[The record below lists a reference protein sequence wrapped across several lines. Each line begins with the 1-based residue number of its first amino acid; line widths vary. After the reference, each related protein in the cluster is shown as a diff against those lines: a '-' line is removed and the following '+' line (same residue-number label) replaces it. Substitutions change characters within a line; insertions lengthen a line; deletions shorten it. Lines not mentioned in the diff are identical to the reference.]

1 MKILIIGGVAAG
13 ATAGTNIR
21 KKDKDAE
28 IILLE
33 KGRDTSF
40 KNCEIPYYLSYMVE
54 ESKDLIARNP
64 QAFKEKNNI
73 DARNYNE
80 AISINR
86 DEKYVVV
93 KDHKNDKEY
102 KESYDKLI
110 IATGASP
117 FIPPSIKG
125 LEKER
130 ENVFKVENVVDVEN
144 IRAYIEKTGA
154 KKIFVNGAGF
164 IGLEALENLARLDGV
179 DLSLVVR
186 SRVLSANIDDE
197 LAGFVEDEIAKNVNL
212 IKSDEI
218 VEVSDNTLTFKSGEK
233 SSYDVLINAIGVRP
247 NSKIAKD
254 SGLKLTESGA
264 IDTDRSF
271 LTSDKNIY
279 AIGDVIEVYNPISRK
294 KQKLNLAWPAHR
306 QAKFVADHIVGNSR
320 KTPSFIGSFALR
332 SFDMNIGS
340 TGLTRK
346 ALEDNNIPYK
356 ETMIRHVDSVN
367 ILPYSKP
374 MNMKIAFDPFTGK
387 IYGFQAVGEGDVVK
401 RVDIVASLIGM
412 GADIYDLYDSE
423 ISYQP
428 IFSTPEDALNTL
440 ASQAIDVF
448 EGDLKTIMP
457 HELKE
462 RKDEFVIVDIRDRK
476 DFEKSHIKSAINIEM
491 KDFPKKADEFKDK
504 KVLLYCNSSN
514 RSKSLIKSM
523 QNEGYDN
530 LYMLEGSMVFMEK
543 YQDVLELDILE

>member
-154 KKIFVNGAGF
+154 KKY
-164 IGLEALENLARLDGV
+164 L
-179 DLSLVVR
+179 
-186 SRVLSANIDDE
+186 
-197 LAGFVEDEIAKNVNL
+197 
-212 IKSDEI
+212 
-218 VEVSDNTLTFKSGEK
+218 
-233 SSYDVLINAIGVRP
+233 
-247 NSKIAKD
+247 
-254 SGLKLTESGA
+254 
-264 IDTDRSF
+264 
-271 LTSDKNIY
+271 
-279 AIGDVIEVYNPISRK
+279 
-294 KQKLNLAWPAHR
+294 
-306 QAKFVADHIVGNSR
+306 
-320 KTPSFIGSFALR
+320 
-332 SFDMNIGS
+332 
-340 TGLTRK
+340 
-346 ALEDNNIPYK
+346 
-356 ETMIRHVDSVN
+356 
-367 ILPYSKP
+367 
-374 MNMKIAFDPFTGK
+374 
-387 IYGFQAVGEGDVVK
+387 
-401 RVDIVASLIGM
+401 
-412 GADIYDLYDSE
+412 
-423 ISYQP
+423 
-428 IFSTPEDALNTL
+428 
-440 ASQAIDVF
+440 
-448 EGDLKTIMP
+448 
-457 HELKE
+457 
-462 RKDEFVIVDIRDRK
+462 
-476 DFEKSHIKSAINIEM
+476 
-491 KDFPKKADEFKDK
+491 
-504 KVLLYCNSSN
+504 
-514 RSKSLIKSM
+514 
-523 QNEGYDN
+523 
-530 LYMLEGSMVFMEK
+530 
-543 YQDVLELDILE
+543 